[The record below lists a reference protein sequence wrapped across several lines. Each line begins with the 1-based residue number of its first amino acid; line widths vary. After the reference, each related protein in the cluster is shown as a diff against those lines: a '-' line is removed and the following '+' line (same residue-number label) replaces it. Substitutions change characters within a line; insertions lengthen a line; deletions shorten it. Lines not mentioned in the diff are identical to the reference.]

1 MTIQGFLHVS
11 ETVERRMPIQPSR
24 PGPALYLCAAK
35 CVHPGSSGRALRNR
49 LRYIALVLRHH
60 RPLTAWLR
68 QPAQRALVREL
79 LARPELLGCMVW
91 PYVHARWSM
100 MQRFEALSQHHQA
113 IDSDMSAMAVS
124 ATGSRVVAD
133 LSKISAGLRL
143 VVDRAPWF
151 LREGS
156 LVLNQFRHDERLMSL
171 AFSFGQ
177 EDGERVAYVGSVQ
190 GAKADSALA
199 TYREIAKD
207 LHGMRSRDFLIK
219 AFQLLAHHLGV
230 KRVLC
235 VGEQVRHH
243 RHPYFD
249 KFKSEEL
256 HLNYDTMWLEHAG
269 VPTADGF
276 FQLGLLPKVRIWKE
290 IAAKNRS
297 LYRHR
302 YALMDTLSADIAD
315 RLRSPSPS
323 PSPNPTPHVTPNST
337 PHSTA
342 FTESGHP

>member
-1 MTIQGFLHVS
+1 MTIRSFLHAN
-11 ETVERRMPIQPSR
+11 ETAERRMPIQPSR
-24 PGPALYLCAAK
+24 PGLVLYLSAAK

-49 LRYIALVLRHH
+49 LRYIALVLKQH

-79 LARPELLGCMVW
+79 LARPELLGCIVW

-113 IDSDMSAMAVS
+113 IDSDMSALAL
-124 ATGSRVVAD
+124 AADGSRLVAD
-133 LSKISAGLRL
+133 LSDISTGLRL

-156 LVLNQFRHDERLMSL
+156 LVLNQFLHGERLMSL
-171 AFSFGQ
+171 AFSFGRQ
-177 EDGERVAYVGSVQ
+177 DGERVAYVGSVQ

-199 TYREIAKD
+199 TYRKIARD

-235 VGEQVRHH
+235 VDEQARHH
-243 RHPYFD
+243 RHPYFG

-256 HLNYDTMWLEHAG
+256 HLNYDTMWQEHGG
-269 VPTADGF
+269 VPMADGF
-276 FQLGLLPKVRIWKE
+276 FRLGALPRERRWDE

-302 YALMDTLSADIAD
+302 YALMDVLSADIAE
-315 RLRSPSPS
+315 RLR
-323 PSPNPTPHVTPNST
+323 TPPL
-337 PHSTA
+337 PLLPEA
-342 FTESGHP
+342 GHP

>member
-1 MTIQGFLHVS
+1 
-11 ETVERRMPIQPSR
+11 MPIQPSR
-24 PGPALYLCAAK
+24 PGLALYLSAAM
-35 CVHPGSSGRALRNR
+35 CVHPGSSSRAVRNR
-49 LRYIALVLRHH
+49 LRYIALVVRHH

-68 QPAQRALVREL
+68 QPAQHALVREL
-79 LARPELLGCMVW
+79 VARPELLGCVVW

-113 IDSDMSAMAVS
+113 MDSDMSALAVS
-124 ATGSRVVAD
+124 ADGSKVVAD
-133 LSKISAGLRL
+133 LSGISAGLRL

-156 LVLNQFRHDERLMSL
+156 LVLNQFLHDERLMSL
-171 AFSFGQ
+171 AFSFGRQ
-177 EDGERVAYVGSVQ
+177 DGERVAYVGSVQ

-199 TYREIAKD
+199 TYREIAKN

-235 VGEQVRHH
+235 VGEQARHH
-243 RHPYFD
+243 RHPYFG

-256 HLNYDTMWLEHAG
+256 HLNYDTMWQEHAG

-276 FQLGLLPKVRIWKE
+276 FQLGLLPRVRLWKE

-302 YALMDTLSADIAD
+302 YALMDVLSADIAD
-315 RLRSPSPS
+315 RLRSPP
-323 PSPNPTPHVTPNST
+323 PTLQPTPQPNPHPTL
-337 PHSTA
+337 
-342 FTESGHP
+342 FTEAGPP

>member
-1 MTIQGFLHVS
+1 
-11 ETVERRMPIQPSR
+11 MPNQPSR
-24 PGPALYLCAAK
+24 PGLALYLAATK
-35 CVHPGSSGRALRNR
+35 LVQPGSSSRALRHR
-49 LRYIALVLRHH
+49 LHYIALVLKQH
-60 RPLTAWLR
+60 RSMTAYLR
-68 QPAQRALVREL
+68 QPAQCALVREL
-79 LARPELLGCMVW
+79 LARPELLGCVMW

-113 IDSDMSAMAVS
+113 IDSDMSALAVS

-133 LSKISAGLRL
+133 LSDISAGLRL

-156 LVLNQFRHDERLMSL
+156 LVLNQFLHDERIMSL

-177 EDGERVAYVGSVQ
+177 QDGERIAYVGSVQ

-235 VGEQVRHH
+235 VGEQERHH
-243 RHPYFD
+243 RHPYFG
-249 KFKSEEL
+249 KAKSAEL
-256 HLNYDTMWLEHAG
+256 HLNYDTMWREHAG

-276 FQLGLLPKVRIWKE
+276 FQLSPLPRVRRRDE

-297 LYRHR
+297 LYRQR
-302 YALMDTLSADIAD
+302 YVLMEALSADIAA
-315 RLRSPSPS
+315 RLRSPHAAPHT
-323 PSPNPTPHVTPNST
+323 TPHTTPI
-337 PHSTA
+337 
-342 FTESGHP
+342 TEAGQP